1 VRRPAQEPPHERCP
15 APPPRRIGAALDV
28 LLALPPAVLAA
39 LAERLIDRLDALD
52 PDADS
57 EPDDDGE
64 ADQDGEAAPWDDD
77 VTWTPTTGPAECCA
91 VRAPG

>member
-1 VRRPAQEPPHERCP
+1 MSGALP
-15 APPPRRIGAALDV
+15 PPPRRIGAALDV

-57 EPDDDGE
+57 EPDDEG
-64 ADQDGEAAPWDDD
+64 AGGVLRRAG
-77 VTWTPTTGPAECCA
+77 TGL
-91 VRAPG
+91 G